1 MMKNYRKPKL
11 MERTIVLVLL
21 GILMGGIG
29 GAAVG
34 FITGRAPSPTVSQ

>member
-1 MMKNYRKPKL
+1 MAHQRPKNL
-11 MERTIVLVLL
+11 LERTIILILL

-34 FITGRAPSPTVSQ
+34 FITGRTPSSTSQ

>member
-1 MMKNYRKPKL
+1 

-29 GAAVG
+29 GARRGHHHWTRAESD
-34 FITGRAPSPTVSQ
+34 GRSSSGTEL

>member
-1 MMKNYRKPKL
+1 MKNHRKPKL

-34 FITGRAPSPTVSQ
+34 IITGRAPSPTVSQ